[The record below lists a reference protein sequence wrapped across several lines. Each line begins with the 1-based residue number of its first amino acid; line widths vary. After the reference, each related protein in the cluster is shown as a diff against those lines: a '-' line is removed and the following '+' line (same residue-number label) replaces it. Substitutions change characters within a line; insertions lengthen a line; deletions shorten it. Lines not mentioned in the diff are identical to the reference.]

1 MRDHGNRAALRV
13 LAALLVGLTLAPT
26 HARADARAGQKKA
39 ELCVLCHRGDHPE
52 AWVPTLEGQ
61 HREYLVAQLKA
72 YKENR
77 RINPAMQTNTIGL
90 NDRDMRDI
98 ADYFASRK
106 PVRGSFTPDPAKAAR
121 GRELTGK
128 HDCVACHGAG
138 YQGGKEIP
146 RLAGMEPRYVAH
158 QMTLIASGKRAHP
171 ALPALSPLTPDD
183 ASGIAHYLAS
193 LD

>member
-1 MRDHGNRAALRV
+1 MRDPRNRMARRV
-13 LAALLVGLTLAPT
+13 LPVLLVGLALAPAC
-26 HARADARAGQKKA
+26 ARADARAGEKKA
-39 ELCVLCHRGDHPE
+39 ELCVLCHRVDHPE

-90 NDRDMRDI
+90 NERDMRDI

-106 PVRGSFTPDPAKAAR
+106 PVRGSFTADPARVAR
-121 GRELTGK
+121 GKELTGK
-128 HDCVACHGAG
+128 AGCAACHGSG
-138 YQGGKEIP
+138 YQGGKEVP
-146 RLAGMEPRYVAH
+146 RLAGMEPRYVAS

-171 ALPALSPLTPDD
+171 ALPALASLSPDD
-183 ASGIAHYLAS
+183 ATGIAHYLAS